1 MKVGVKTW
9 NELSSLHEER
19 NIMIKKRLF
28 FPLSILLLL
37 LLHHLLFLLVFPR
50 LNQILALKDENW
62 LPLSIGH
69 IIDGED
75 ELNLENRCQQIGNE
89 GGGEDA
95 TKNSWKMV

>member
-19 NIMIKKRLF
+19 TIMIKKGFCLF
-28 FPLSILLLL
+28 FSATYF
-37 LLHHLLFLLVFPR
+37 FLLVFPR

-89 GGGEDA
+89 WGGEDA
-95 TKNSWKMV
+95 TQNCWKMV